1 MARNLLKRFIP
12 SPAAI
17 KSNPALHFLGDL
29 LQDPNI
35 FHLNRHSVSV
45 AMFWG
50 LFVALLP
57 IPGQMPVAAAC
68 ALLFRCNLPL
78 SVALT
83 WITNPFTMPFFFFI
97 TYQMGRL
104 VLGTDPIA
112 LSSPELSWDWLANEF
127 GHLWKP
133 LLAGSVLTG
142 LLFGGLGYFGMQLY
156 WRWHVGH
163 NWKKRSKTRE
173 AKVTGLAEAEVK
185 PAAKHTEADPS
196 DAKQNYPKE

>member
-12 SPAAI
+12 TPAAI
-17 KSNPALHFLGDL
+17 KSNPAFNFLGDL
-29 LQDPNI
+29 LHDPNL

-50 LFVALLP
+50 LLVAVLP
-57 IPGQMPVAAAC
+57 IPGQMPVAAAA
-68 ALLFRCNLPL
+68 ALFFRCNLPL
-78 SVALT
+78 AVALT

-104 VLGTDPIA
+104 VLQLDPIT
-112 LSSPELSWDWLANEF
+112 LTEPQLSWDWLANEF

-133 LLAGSVLTG
+133 LAAGSIITG
-142 LLFGGLGYFGMQLY
+142 LLLGTLGYFSMQAY

-163 NWKKRSKTRE
+163 NWVKRKKKR
-173 AKVTGLAEAEVK
+173 AEQK
-185 PAAKHTEADPS
+185 ADS
-196 DAKQNYPKE
+196 EKENNSTN

>member
-29 LQDPNI
+29 LHDPNI

-50 LFVALLP
+50 LFVSLLP

-68 ALLFRCNLPL
+68 ALFFRCNLPL
-78 SVALT
+78 AVALT
-83 WITNPFTMPFFFFI
+83 WITNPFTMPFFFYI
-97 TYQMGRL
+97 TYQMGKL
-104 VLGTDPIA
+104 VLQTDPIV
-112 LSSPELSWDWLANEF
+112 LSSPQLSWDWLANEF

-156 WRWHVGH
+156 WRWHVGYS
-163 NWKKRSKTRE
+163 WKKRSKTRE
-173 AKVTGLAEAEVK
+173 AKVAEAKES
-185 PAAKHTEADPS
+185 PAKETQTKEA
-196 DAKQNYPKE
+196 DAKQDNFKE

>member
-12 SPAAI
+12 TPAAI
-17 KSNPALHFLGDL
+17 KNTPGLHFLGDL
-29 LQDPNI
+29 LHDPNL

-57 IPGQMPVAAAC
+57 IPGQMPVAAAA
-68 ALLFRCNLPL
+68 ALIFRCNLPL

-83 WITNPFTMPFFFFI
+83 WITNPVTMPFFFFI

-104 VLGTDPIA
+104 ILQTDPINITT
-112 LSSPELSWDWLANEF
+112 PELSWDWLANEF

-133 LLAGSVLTG
+133 LLAGSVITG
-142 LLFGGLGYFGMQLY
+142 LLFGALGYGVMQLY
-156 WRWHVGH
+156 WRWHVNN
-163 NWKKRSKTRE
+163 NWKKRKKMR
-173 AKVTGLAEAEVK
+173 AQKAGQAL
-185 PAAKHTEADPS
+185 
-196 DAKQNYPKE
+196 